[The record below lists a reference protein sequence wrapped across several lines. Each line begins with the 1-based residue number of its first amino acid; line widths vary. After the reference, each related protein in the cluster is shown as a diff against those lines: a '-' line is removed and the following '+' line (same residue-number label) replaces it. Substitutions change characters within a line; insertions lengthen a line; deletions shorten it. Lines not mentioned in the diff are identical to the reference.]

1 MKTLYIDIYFLIN
14 FTVDIVALYFAALL
28 SKVRTT
34 NIRLIISATMGAFF
48 ACVSVFIDSV
58 VLNVCGTII
67 VLFLLIFISCGKVM
81 IRRAC
86 IFGGSFL
93 VFASLIG
100 GFVSYFWEL
109 MSRLFEKYIIPN
121 DQINRKV
128 LFLAAIILLSIG
140 VFKMFITV
148 INTSNTNSS
157 VVFQIEIEKKLYES
171 EAMVDT
177 GNLAIDPMSMRPV
190 FIIKK
195 SFARKFLSDDIIE
208 LSNIDGI
215 PATMKKRIRLIP
227 ISRSGETHV
236 LFGIRPDS
244 VRVKTD
250 KGYEEIDVTIAIDKE
265 GGDYGGYL
273 GLMPGTAVQNVNTK
287 NN

>member
-14 FTVDIVALYFAALL
+14 FTVDVVALYFAALL

-34 NIRLIISATMGAFF
+34 NIRLIVSASIGALF

-58 VLNVCGTII
+58 TLNIFGTAATFVLLV
-67 VLFLLIFISCGKVM
+67 FISCGRVSLK
-81 IRRAC
+81 RAC
-86 IFGGSFL
+86 VFGGSFL

-109 MSRLFEKYIIPN
+109 LSRLFEKYIIPN

-128 LFLAAIILLSIG
+128 LFLAVIILLSIG
-140 VFKMFITV
+140 AFKMFITV
-148 INTSNTNSS
+148 INTSNTSSS
-157 VVFQIEIEKKLYES
+157 VIFQIEIEKKLYES

-190 FIIKK
+190 LIIKK

-208 LSNIDGI
+208 LSNIDCI
-215 PATMKKRIRLIP
+215 PNAMKKRIRLIP
-227 ISRSGETHV
+227 ISRGGETHV
-236 LFGIRPDS
+236 LLGIRADS
-244 VRVKTD
+244 VRVKTEN
-250 KGYEEIDVTIAIDKE
+250 GYEEIDVTIAVDKE

-273 GLMPGTAVQNVNTK
+273 GLMPGTAVQNVDTK